1 MFEIASDPGSGVH
14 CAVDA
19 EAGRRVT
26 VLPDGKTR
34 MFRRRA
40 IKRHQDGRTEEVSWL
55 VAELDG
61 VRTYIDGD
69 DVVVTRQEL
78 YP

>member
-1 MFEIASDPGSGVH
+1 MFEIASDPSTGVH
-14 CAVDA
+14 CAIDA
-19 EAGRRVT
+19 QFGRRVT
-26 VLPDGKTR
+26 VLPDGETR

-40 IKRHQDGRTEEVSWL
+40 IKQHSDGRIEEVHWL

-61 VRTYIDGD
+61 VRAYIEGG
-69 DVVVTRQEL
+69 DVVMTRQEL